1 MACLDTS
8 FLIDLAGGKYKARAW
23 RKMAE
28 LSRRAEPLVTTRLNI
43 AELYVGVARSDNP
56 KQEEKALQAILNNFG
71 VLEFDDRVAPLF
83 GWITACLQQIGR
95 PAGDMDVLI
104 AATAMANGHNLIT
117 RNKRHF
123 MNIPHLQ
130 VEEY

>member
-8 FLIDLAGGKYKARAW
+8 FFIDLAGGKYKARAW

-43 AELYVGVARSDNP
+43 AELYVGVARSDYP
-56 KQEEKALQAILNNFG
+56 KQEERALQAILDNFG
-71 VLEFDDRVAPLF
+71 VLEFDDKAAPLF
-83 GWITACLQQIGR
+83 GQITAYLQQIGR

-104 AATAMANGHNLIT
+104 AATAMANGYTLIT
-117 RNKRHF
+117 RDKKHF
-123 MNIPHLQ
+123 ANIPQLTI
-130 VEEY
+130 ETY